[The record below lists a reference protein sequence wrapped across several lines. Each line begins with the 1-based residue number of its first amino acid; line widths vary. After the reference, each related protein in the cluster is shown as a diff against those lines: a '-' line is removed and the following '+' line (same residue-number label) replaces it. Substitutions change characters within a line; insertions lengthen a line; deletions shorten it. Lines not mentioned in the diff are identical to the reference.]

1 MFDPND
7 KSFDSLSL
15 SYEPFPDGRHLVFV
29 SEVKSFTSKGGKGAI
44 EFAFTVHDPASKARG
59 KTLRFQRYWTS
70 DKALP
75 RLVQLCRSCHKQ
87 VPPFKFNDDTSIADA
102 LLDQIV
108 VLEVTSRKEVYEGKE
123 QIRTEAKTHIKPT
136 AADLARL
143 VEEYGES
150 MLPPID
156 GDDEAPF

>member
-15 SYEPFPDGRHLVFV
+15 TFEPFPDGRHLCFV
-29 SEVKSFTSKGGKGAI
+29 SEAKSSTSKSGKVAI
-44 EFAFTVHDPASKARG
+44 EFAFTVHDPASKFRG

-70 DKALP
+70 EKALP
-75 RLVQLCRSCHKQ
+75 RLVQLCRSCVRQ
-87 VPPFKFNDDTSIADA
+87 VPAFKFTDDASIADA
-102 LLDQIV
+102 LLDQII
-108 VLEVTSRKEVYEGKE
+108 VLEVASRKEVYEGKE
-123 QIRTEAKTHIKPT
+123 VIRTEAKTHIKPS

-143 VEEYGES
+143 VEEYGSS

-156 GDDEAPF
+156 GDEEVF